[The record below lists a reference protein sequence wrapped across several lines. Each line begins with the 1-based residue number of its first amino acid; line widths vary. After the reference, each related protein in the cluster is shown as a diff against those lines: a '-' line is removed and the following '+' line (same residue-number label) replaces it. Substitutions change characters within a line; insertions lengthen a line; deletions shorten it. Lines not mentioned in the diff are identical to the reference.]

1 MKFISLSLFLLL
13 TINSCKTNNVTNDE
27 TTSKKQATEVNFIE
41 KGYAKAT
48 VIYDAEKS
56 AVCQYLIQLDKGI
69 LLEPLK
75 LDNKDLRKS
84 NKTVWIKYNMQRRMS
99 RCGNA
104 QPVEITEILER
115 K

>member
-1 MKFISLSLFLLL
+1 MKFLSLSFFILLS
-13 TINSCKTNNVTNDE
+13 INSCKTNNVSNEE
-27 TTSKKQATEVNFIE
+27 TASKKQVQEVNFIE
-41 KGYAKAT
+41 NGFSKAT
-48 VIYDAEKS
+48 VVYDAEKS

-75 LDNKDLRKS
+75 FENKDLRKN
-84 NKTVWIKYNMQRRMS
+84 NKTVWIKYHMQRRMS
-99 RCGNA
+99 RCGSA

>member
-1 MKFISLSLFLLL
+1 MKFLSLSLLIVLS
-13 TINSCKTNNVTNDE
+13 INSCKTNKVSTEE
-27 TTSKKQATEVNFIE
+27 TAPKKKVVAVNFIE
-41 KGYAKAT
+41 SGYSKAT

-56 AVCQYLIQLDKGI
+56 AVCQYLIQLDKGV

-75 LDNKDLRKS
+75 FENKDLRKN
-84 NKTVWIKYNMQRRMS
+84 NKTVWIKYHMQRRMS